1 MADAEERTESAKA
14 RASAAEAQLQLLS
27 AKQERGS
34 LSEEEVYKDKVLGEV
49 QSQVVSLRNKLAA
62 SKEDLQRAEA
72 ARTATEKIAI
82 EAQLAHAREQEMRI
96 EVERGLQ
103 RLLETLEVGRRKNR
117 MAKLTE
123 DVERATLTLERL
135 EREIR
140 VAQVKTMKCFKR
152 LHQLVFH
159 VIVYFPISGWS

>member
-1 MADAEERTESAKA
+1 
-14 RASAAEAQLQLLS
+14 LL
-27 AKQERGS
+27 
-34 LSEEEVYKDKVLGEV
+34 EEEAYKDKALGEV
-49 QSQVVSLRNKLAA
+49 QAQVVSLRNKLAA

-123 DVERATLTLERL
+123 GVERATLTLERL

-140 VAQVKTMKCFKR
+140 VAQVNTMQCFKR
-152 LHQLVFH
+152 SH
-159 VIVYFPISGWS
+159 